1 MGYPYSCYRFSYF
14 NGNGIHVMAASFEQL
29 INNQL
34 ELSFTPPHSF
44 FMVIEKLPATVFTLQ
59 RVQIPVINGEELTM
73 PSGMNPNKTMIPGS
87 GLDYS
92 VLSCDFIIDKH
103 FKAYREVLN
112 WFKGIGAPEDKALQA
127 VPFKDTMSNIN
138 IIGTDAANTPLVLWN
153 FVDAFPISVDGP
165 MFDATMP
172 DIEYLTSNVT
182 FRHKY
187 FTFTTYT
194 NGASDNNTI

>member
-1 MGYPYSCYRFSYF
+1 
-14 NGNGIHVMAASFEQL
+14 MADSIQSL
-29 INNQL
+29 LNNQV
-34 ELSFTPPHSF
+34 ELSFTPPQAF
-44 FMVIEKLPATVFTLQ
+44 FMVVEKLPSTVFTLQ
-59 RVQIPVINGEELTM
+59 RVQIPVINGEEITM
-73 PSGMNPNKTMIPGS
+73 PSSMNPSRTMIPGS

-103 FKAYREVLN
+103 FKAYREILN
-112 WFKGIGAPEDKALQA
+112 WFKGIAAPEDKAVQA
-127 VPFKDTMSNIN
+127 IKPFTDTMSNIN
-138 IIGTDAANTPLVLWN
+138 IVATDASNTPIALWN

-187 FTFTTYT
+187 YTFTTYT